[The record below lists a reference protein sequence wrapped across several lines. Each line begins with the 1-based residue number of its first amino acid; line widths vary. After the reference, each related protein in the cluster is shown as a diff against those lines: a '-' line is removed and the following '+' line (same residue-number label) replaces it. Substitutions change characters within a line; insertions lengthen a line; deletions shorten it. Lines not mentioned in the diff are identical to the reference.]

1 MAAVIGS
8 NLYNRDP
15 NKMGKGLNNEAD
27 LFLGFDGA
35 GTNAARAASTT
46 QFWQNNLW
54 TASLTSA
61 QVGNTYRTI
70 ADLSGKK
77 GFLTCAIGAVTGA
90 GPVTFNITVDGVA
103 TEVYFPAMSPNAG
116 QRAMLGWWQSLENP
130 NEMMSGTSGSSS
142 WTAAGGDGAILYN
155 STTPLHKYIVDPNI
169 AVSAATL
176 GCVRFENSL
185 KVEYK
190 QLHAQAV
197 SGVLS
202 YTGIMYKL
210 DSA

>member
-15 NKMGKGLNNEAD
+15 NKMGKGLNNEAEIII
-27 LFLGFDGA
+27 GYDGRSQD
-35 GTNAARAASTT
+35 RAANHAY
-46 QFWQNNLW
+46 FWGGGLW
-54 TASLTSA
+54 TASLTTA

-77 GFLTCAIGAVTGA
+77 GFLTCACGAMTGA
-90 GPVTFNITVDGVA
+90 GPVTFKITVDGVA
-103 TEVYFPAMSPNAG
+103 TEVYFPSMSPNSG
-116 QRAMLGWWQSLENP
+116 QRALLGWWQTNQSP
-130 NEMMSGTSGSSS
+130 NEMMSATSGSTS
-142 WTAAGGDGAILYN
+142 WTAAGGDGAIQYN
-155 STTPLHKYIVDPNI
+155 SQAPYHKYIIDPNV

-190 QLHAQAV
+190 QLFAV
-197 SGVLS
+197 SASIQS
-202 YTGIMYKL
+202 YTGVMYKL

>member
-27 LFLGFDGA
+27 LFLGSDGGGSTRA
-35 GTNAARAASTT
+35 GNSS
-46 QFWQNNLW
+46 QFWQNGVW

-61 QVGNTYRTI
+61 QVANTYRTI

-77 GFLTCAIGAVTGA
+77 GFLTSACGAMTGA
-90 GPVTFNITVDGVA
+90 GPVTFKITVDGVA
-103 TEVYFPAMSPNAG
+103 TEIYFPAMSPNSG
-116 QRAMLGWWQSLENP
+116 QRAMLGWWQSNQGP
-130 NEMMSGTSGSSS
+130 NEMMNGTSGSSS

-155 STTPLHKYIVDPNI
+155 ATAPLHKYIVDPNV
-169 AVSAATL
+169 AVSVAPS

-190 QLHAQAV
+190 QLFAV
-197 SGVLS
+197 SASIQS
-202 YTGIMYKL
+202 YTGVMYKL

>member
-8 NLYNRDP
+8 RDNYNRDP

-27 LFLGFDGA
+27 IFLGFDEGGSTRA
-35 GTNAARAASTT
+35 GNST
-46 QFWQNNLW
+46 QFWKSGFW

-70 ADLSGKK
+70 VDLSGKK
-77 GFLTCAIGAVTGA
+77 GFLTCACGAMTGA
-90 GPVTFNITVDGVA
+90 GPVTFKITVDGVA
-103 TEVYFPAMSPNAG
+103 TEVYFPSMSPNSG
-116 QRAMLGWWQSLENP
+116 QRAMLGWWQSNQSP
-130 NEMMSGTSGSSS
+130 NEMMSGTSGASS

-155 STTPLHKYIVDPNI
+155 STQPFHKYIVDPNV
-169 AVSAATL
+169 AVSVAPS
-176 GCVRFENSL
+176 GCVRFETSL

-190 QLHAQAV
+190 QLFAV
-197 SGVLS
+197 SYS
-202 YTGIMYKL
+202 IQSFTGAMYKL